1 MITTLLTL
9 EKSLFKY
16 ENCRDFHFLNHILHS
31 DFMEYGTSGQIYNR
45 EETIAL
51 LQTVQT
57 DRPIIIHSSKIL
69 KLTNTHWLLHYVSEN
84 QESGIISNRSSIWV
98 KTQSHYQMFF
108 HQGTQ
113 TDEVKD
119 LQEMIK

>member
-1 MITTLLTL
+1 
-9 EKSLFKY
+9 
-16 ENCRDFHFLNHILHS
+16 
-31 DFMEYGTSGQIYNR
+31 MEYGTSGQIYNR